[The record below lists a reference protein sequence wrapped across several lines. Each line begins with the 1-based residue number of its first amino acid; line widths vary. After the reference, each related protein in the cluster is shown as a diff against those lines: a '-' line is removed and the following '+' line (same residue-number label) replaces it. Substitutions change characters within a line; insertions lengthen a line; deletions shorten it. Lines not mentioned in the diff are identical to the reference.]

1 MLSFSRDRALMI
13 VCDGMGGAKSG
24 NVASSLAVD
33 VFTDE
38 VRRCQKSGLTPELA
52 AEILRGALEL
62 ANKAVYEQAQ
72 LSDDFSGMGT
82 TLVAALI
89 LKDTA
94 VIINVGDSRAY
105 LFTPDGVQLL
115 TVDHSIVEY
124 MVPVSYTHLG
134 RVHRR
139 QRYGRKRHEN
149 LAQPPGT
156 RRISVRDEDDCGR
169 LRGQGRYFRLQPHAL
184 FRHLCRREA
193 GGGRAAGNAGNP
205 DGRLAGARKVRR
217 HAHGR
222 GRGSGSRPQKQ
233 SEDGTQLGRKGRGQK
248 SGFLLYTARCV

>member
-1 MLSFSRDRALMI
+1 MQLWGLTDPGNLREQNQDSYAMLSFSRDRSLMI

-38 VRRCQKSGLTPELA
+38 VRRCQKSGLTPERA

-72 LSDDFSGMGT
+72 LSDDFTGMGT

-115 TVDHSIVEY
+115 TVDHSIVEF
-124 MVPVSYTHLG
+124 MV
-134 RVHRR
+134 
-139 QRYGRKRHEN
+139 QRGELTQEQAKNH
-149 LAQPPGT
+149 PGKNIDLT
-156 RRISVRDEDDCGR
+156 GHQRSVEGGIAIGVVAVGSQFNRNVRISLVEFCN
-169 LRGQGRYFRLQPHAL
+169 QIVHAL
-184 FRHLCRREA
+184 LALE
-193 GGGRAAGNAGNP
+193 GNP
-205 DGRLAGARKVRR
+205 EAN
-217 HAHGR
+217 
-222 GRGSGSRPQKQ
+222 
-233 SEDGTQLGRKGRGQK
+233 GTGN
-248 SGFLLYTARCV
+248 

>member
-1 MLSFSRDRALMI
+1 MQLWGLTDPGNLREQNQDSYAMLSFSRDRSLMI

-38 VRRCQKSGLTPELA
+38 VRRCQKSGLTPERA

-105 LFTPDGVQLL
+105 LFTSDGVQLL
-115 TVDHSIVEY
+115 TIDHSIVEY
-124 MVPVSYTHLG
+124 MV
-134 RVHRR
+134 
-139 QRYGRKRHEN
+139 QRGE
-149 LAQPPGT
+149 LTGAGQEPPGKE
-156 RRISVRDEDDCGR
+156 RHHQSCG
-169 LRGQGRYFRLQPHAL
+169 H
-184 FRHLCRREA
+184 
-193 GGGRAAGNAGNP
+193 RAF
-205 DGRLAGARKVRR
+205 
-217 HAHGR
+217 GR
-222 GRGSGSRPQKQ
+222 GRYLYPEAASRRLPASMLRWAVERHGRSG
-233 SEDGTQLGRKGRGQK
+233 DAL
-248 SGFLLYTARCV
+248 

>member
-1 MLSFSRDRALMI
+1 MQLWGLTDPGNLREQNQDSYAMLSFSRDRSLMI

-38 VRRCQKSGLTPELA
+38 VRRCQKSGLTPERA

-115 TVDHSIVEY
+115 TIDHSIVEF
-124 MVPVSYTHLG
+124 MVQRGLRPLRHGEAAPALPSIPPRPTC
-134 RVHRR
+134 RSPRR
-139 QRYGRKRHEN
+139 
-149 LAQPPGT
+149 
-156 RRISVRDEDDCGR
+156 
-169 LRGQGRYFRLQPHAL
+169 AL
-184 FRHLCRREA
+184 
-193 GGGRAAGNAGNP
+193 
-205 DGRLAGARKVRR
+205 RR
-217 HAHGR
+217 HPHQQHSRAHPALRRAQR
-222 GRGSGSRPQKQ
+222 GRR
-233 SEDGTQLGRKGRGQK
+233 R
-248 SGFLLYTARCV
+248 

>member
-1 MLSFSRDRALMI
+1 MQLWGLTDPGNLREQNQDSYAMLSFSRDRSLMI

-38 VRRCQKSGLTPELA
+38 VRRCQKSGLAPERA

-72 LSDDFSGMGT
+72 LSDDFAGMGT

-115 TVDHSIVEY
+115 TIDHSIVEY
-124 MVPVSYTHLG
+124 MVQRGELTQEQAKNHPGKNVITRAVGTEPSVEGDIYIQKL
-134 RVHRR
+134 HR
-139 QRYGRKRHEN
+139 
-149 LAQPPGT
+149 
-156 RRISVRDEDDCGR
+156 DDCLLLCSDG
-169 LRGQGRYFRLQPHAL
+169 LSNVMADQEML
-184 FRHLCRREA
+184 FE
-193 GGGRAAGNAGNP
+193 
-205 DGRLAGARKVRR
+205 V
-217 HAHGR
+217 AHGVRKSDCCQRLLRIAKNR
-222 GRGSGSRPQKQ
+222 GAP
-233 SEDGTQLGRKGRGQK
+233 DNVTVAMAL
-248 SGFLLYTARCV
+248 V